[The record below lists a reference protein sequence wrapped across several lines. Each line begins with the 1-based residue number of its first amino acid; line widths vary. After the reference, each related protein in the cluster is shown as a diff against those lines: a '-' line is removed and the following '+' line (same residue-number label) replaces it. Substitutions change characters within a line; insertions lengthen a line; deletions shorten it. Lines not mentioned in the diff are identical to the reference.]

1 MQIRALLSPLQVAAL
16 LLTAVTPGQSQAGDV
31 VERSTHL
38 RYGQPNGFQEVRHNA
53 DGSISVHY
61 EYSDKG
67 RGPKLDAQYRL
78 AADGTT
84 LQVDSEGVDYL
95 KAPISDHFSLVGGQA
110 HWHNTAED
118 EQRAVSTP
126 VFYKSLYAP
135 SEEFHLLVQ
144 ALLKAP
150 GQKLNLLPGGE
161 VNLRKL
167 AEKTVKGNAGSRKL
181 SLYAMSGLSDGSPD
195 YYWLDVSGDFFVD
208 GSVVP
213 EGWEDILPQLRKFED
228 AQD

>member
-1 MQIRALLSPLQVAAL
+1 MQRLDLQYKSSIGEQGTCMQIRTPLRPLQVAAFL
-16 LLTAVTPGQSQAGDV
+16 SIVAIAGQAQAADQ
-31 VERSTHL
+31 VERSVHM
-38 RYGQPNGFQEVRHNA
+38 RYGQANGFQEVRHNT

-61 EYSDKG
+61 EFSDKG
-67 RGPKLDAQYRL
+67 RGPKFDAQYRL
-78 AADGTT
+78 AADGTL

-118 EQRAVSTP
+118 EQRAIDTP

-150 GQKLNLLPGGE
+150 GQKLKLLPRARLTCAS
-161 VNLRKL
+161 LRKRPSKATRAVASCL
-167 AEKTVKGNAGSRKL
+167 CTL
-181 SLYAMSGLSDGSPD
+181 
-195 YYWLDVSGDFFVD
+195 
-208 GSVVP
+208 
-213 EGWEDILPQLRKFED
+213 
-228 AQD
+228 